1 MKCLGRH
8 SKREQFFEVF
18 GAHVQCIAAME
29 VPQVLQDIVPFE
41 TFRALL
47 ICTHLDTLAK
57 ARLGGK
63 SSGGRFRK
71 LLEQEAGHDATYR
84 LVALERLLDRL
95 HRMNA
100 DPRVPW

>member
-1 MKCLGRH
+1 MGRESTRMKCLGRH

-18 GAHVQCIAAME
+18 GAHVQCIGAVE

-71 LLEQEAGHDATYR
+71 LLEQEPVTTRPIGWSR
-84 LVALERLLDRL
+84 S
-95 HRMNA
+95 NA
-100 DPRVPW
+100 SWIASTK